1 MLILGH
7 NVDTRDLYLVAI
19 MPSKASLGSR
29 SPSVSSVALPASQSR
44 RSSVN
49 SPIDQ
54 ETLSLALDHIHTTAS
69 RSDALTTFDE
79 YSTGVPPRGVE
90 GKSLASD
97 LVQGGITGLYSR
109 LKASV
114 GAARDVVTSQPLTK
128 SQDSPDHAS
137 VVSVKS
143 KATATTS
150 KSSTST
156 VVSSPLAASASS
168 SRIQSPLTSSFPKIE
183 QSLVRSSNVGSAS
196 SLPNAAEITQHDAVD
211 TRTRPQGEA
220 AETSEPIL
228 KPKPVER
235 STARGISEI
244 QQPQLQME
252 RPKQSPNPPFRPPIV
267 GASSTGAFD
276 HRQEDEYTAVRPDEV
291 GSTTT
296 PQALD
301 HDSRREFPALE
312 RIPTVKAKVDENV
325 GVDKPVERKSTVPS
339 QSAAPA
345 DALERA
351 RMQNTQDSYLAPQR
365 PPLLQIS
372 QSHLPGFRP
381 SRANSSDG
389 DFSSV
394 VTAVTPS
401 TLHNFTRS
409 DTNGS
414 KGHDISYTHEHDPAS
429 HLRNKLVS
437 KELWMRDE
445 NAKDCFYCGDA
456 FSAFRRK
463 HHCRT
468 CGNIFD
474 SKCTSLVPGKL
485 FGQSGRVRV
494 CKPCESMIYGTDDD
508 SSVYTEEVDRA
519 SLAGHTLSTHDVPD
533 VETYAASDSASTNMA
548 DELANIGRPS
558 IAVPMSRKQGNES
571 KRRSAVIEFDNHQH
585 SLGRP
590 SSSRSLRSLSGRPRS
605 NSHKRHNS
613 RQGHQHMKSL
623 KSSEERAPFQRQDTE
638 LSPTKSTGLPAF
650 HHDNIIDPDLAP
662 FMSDEGSS
670 DEENPSLF
678 AALNG
683 EGQSPGKQ
691 SEKSGFG
698 GLLASVRK
706 GTSRANEK
714 HTSGMSM
721 ASRDA
726 DNASILSRNPPHRN
740 RPRALSVSSI
750 RPSPRRS
757 KSNSLLKG
765 FNVGFGNQPTP
776 HIAPYKSLPMPPKS
790 NSKMIR
796 SAAMRGA
803 DAPAVELNQ
812 ASLQHVQRLLRQMLE
827 DGNVT
832 STRRWE
838 KALMPIL
845 LQCTDDV
852 NPDIQRNDDIDIRH
866 YIKLKKVPGGKPGDT
881 SYVSG
886 VVFTKNLALKSMPR
900 SIAHPR
906 IVIVTFAIEYARYHQ
921 HFMSLDPVL
930 AQEREYLRNL
940 VKRIIALNPQVLLV
954 EKNVAGLALDL
965 LAEANIA
972 VAYNVKPSVLSAVS
986 RCTQTKLITSVDKLN
1001 IDPSHV
1007 GRCASFDVKTY
1018 VHGPL
1023 KKTYIYLS
1031 GCQPDLGCTIVLRG
1045 AETEELRRLKRITEF
1060 MCYVVYNLKLE
1071 TCVMRD
1077 EYVLIPANVNDE
1089 QGTTELGETA
1099 LLESRRN
1106 TRLELMRGSPVENGH
1121 ISKQLSDTDLPS
1133 FAEDIVQR
1141 HRTRIVSSS
1150 PFVKFMQPYLLSKVR
1165 EQEAKLE
1172 RLANL
1177 RDQYNPDRA
1186 DDSDE
1191 GSDHEFELVKPEM
1204 INTVV
1209 DKPSKQVRD
1218 FLFAV
1223 HDAEYNKA
1231 SHLYLTLRRQWEA
1244 SCGNTKLFDP
1254 FNHQRIAVLYSM
1266 VNTKTSNPCV
1276 GPDVI
1281 ALSFYS
1287 EHDLDEDFLP
1297 DITLGQYVEDLCN
1310 GANTQCS
1317 APGCE
1322 DNLFSHHRQYVH
1334 GDGQMSV
1341 MVQKYPSRIRGMHN
1355 TILMWSCCRICGQET
1370 QVIPMSEN
1378 TWKYSFGKYLELTFW
1393 STALHPRAHACPH
1406 DIHRDHVRFFGFNN
1420 VVIRIQFDPVILH
1433 EVIVPRPTINWKVDS
1448 DLRLK
1453 NEQYQRFKD
1462 RLDKFMTSVKARI
1475 ESIHVDSV
1483 VPEKVEDCRA
1493 EVESLL
1499 KRANDD
1505 HISLTKNLQEKYM
1518 KSRYYEIIPLNRAGR
1533 AIHENSLAWD
1543 EAFANFEQNFF
1554 PSEKDIRKMA
1564 EQQLKKMFIKQ
1575 DESMTSMASV
1585 EEGSEPATEMKN
1597 FDDDGVSGAPEVTR
1611 RLSAMS
1617 PEDTENVLNSV
1628 IKEQRSEKLPTEEL
1642 RAAVVAND
1650 RVLTNPA
1657 TSPQPSRTPIE
1668 AVEGEEVKHLDLAV
1682 PADFPSPHLSK
1693 PDIARPSGVAQD
1705 DESSSTGKSADTTT
1719 DADGLKLSP
1728 EITKSVQHMRNN
1740 SDNLDLDENALTET
1754 KIMASRIPR
1763 PTEGMRRDGSQVA
1776 PPLSRA
1782 QSTPQGAILPR
1793 LRQEYGDVPSGA
1805 QSPTPSTNSKSDRFR
1820 NLITDARALERRM
1833 ADRLGSG
1840 TLRAGRTI
1848 SQSLIPRSTPANKKT
1863 DSRVSTLAKHFEQLS
1878 REFEKQR
1885 MRERQQ
1891 AARGRRAYPLASSKP
1906 IVEVYKDEHEAVRER
1921 ESSDDGPRSGTP
1933 ERTSLDTSSQDQS
1946 SFAETA
1952 GTTPTDGDN
1961 LDEGERA
1968 DVENTSPDDEKT
1980 QGATVEGEQNID
1992 DQTADASDTERTVLD
2007 DIEVPES
2014 VPGTTPLTPTDSSLD
2029 ISVELPK
2036 HEKTSIMKLLTSFWS
2051 ERSASGWVPLEYPFA
2066 SYEHVWQ
2073 DSDIIVRE
2081 DEPSSII
2088 ALALSSPDYQAKMK
2102 AFRSPPLSIDAES
2115 ETESIERNLVHP
2127 KNTNIRYAFRNRG
2140 VSAQCKIFFAES
2152 FDALRRKTGVSERIV
2167 ESLSRC
2173 LKWDSKGGK
2182 TKSLFLKTLDDRFVL
2197 KSLSAVEVTAF
2208 FKLAPEYFFF
2218 IHQNLFTQLPSVI
2231 AKIFGL
2237 FQVTIRNPANNM
2249 EFNWFMIVMENL
2261 FYDRH
2266 TNRRF
2271 DLKGSMRNR
2280 KIQST
2285 GEKDEVLLDEN
2296 LVDIIF
2302 EKPIFVR
2309 EHTMKTLKNSVY
2321 NDTLFLS
2328 KQNVMDYSLMAG
2340 FDDENR
2346 EIVVGIIDTI
2356 RTYTWDK
2363 KLETWIKDR
2372 GKNKPTVTSPKDY
2385 RNRFRIAMSKY
2396 ILQAPDCWHQFQTSL
2411 PPARQVRSLERREEV
2426 LPEEQEVEIGT

>member
-1 MLILGH
+1 MRERRH
-7 NVDTRDLYLVAI
+7 SDFN
-19 MPSKASLGSR
+19 MPSKASLESR
-29 SPSVSSVALPASQSR
+29 SPSVSSVALPLSEPR
-44 RSSVN
+44 RGSVN
-49 SPIDQ
+49 SPLDQ
-54 ETLSLALDHIHTTAS
+54 EALSLALDHIHTTAS
-69 RSDALTTFDE
+69 RSDGLTTFDE
-79 YSTGVPPRGVE
+79 YAAGLPPSGGE

-114 GAARDVVTSQPLTK
+114 GAARDVVASQSSTK
-128 SQDSPDHAS
+128 MPESPDHMSTA
-137 VVSVKS
+137 SVKS
-143 KATATTS
+143 KAAASTT
-150 KSSTST
+150 KSSAST
-156 VVSSPLAASASS
+156 VVSSPLVASASS
-168 SRIQSPLTSSFPKIE
+168 SRIQSPLTNTFPKIE
-183 QSLVRSSNVGSAS
+183 QSLARSSNIGSS
-196 SLPNAAEITQHDAVD
+196 PSLVITVENTQPGSVDSRALSQPDIAEISDSNFKQRPTERSIPRSVGEMQRPQLK
-211 TRTRPQGEA
+211 TERTRQA
-220 AETSEPIL
+220 A
-228 KPKPVER
+228 
-235 STARGISEI
+235 
-244 QQPQLQME
+244 
-252 RPKQSPNPPFRPPIV
+252 NPPFRPSIA
-267 GASSTGAFD
+267 GASSTDTFD
-276 HRQEDEYTAVRPDEV
+276 RAHVIEASECNPDTVE
-291 GSTTT
+291 TIM
-296 PQALD
+296 PQAAE
-301 HDSRREFPALE
+301 HDDKGGLPGSGRAS
-312 RIPTVKAKVDENV
+312 TVKATADENPNANRAGDRNPV
-325 GVDKPVERKSTVPS
+325 VSDSSNAASVD
-339 QSAAPA
+339 
-345 DALERA
+345 DLERTA
-351 RMQNTQDSYLAPQR
+351 TTRTQDAYLVSQR
-365 PPLLQIS
+365 PPLIKVS
-372 QSHLPGFRP
+372 HSHLPGFRP
-381 SRANSSDG
+381 SRGNSSDG

-394 VTAVTPS
+394 LTTVTPS
-401 TLHNFTRS
+401 TLRDVKRS
-409 DTNGS
+409 ETGRS
-414 KGHDISYTHEHDPAS
+414 KGNEMVHVHEHDQLS
-429 HLRNKLVS
+429 HLKNKLVS

-494 CKPCESMIYGTDDD
+494 CKPCESMIYGADDD
-508 SSVYTEEVDRA
+508 SSVYTEDVDRT
-519 SLAGHTLSTHDVPD
+519 SVAGQALSARDGHDVD
-533 VETYAASDSASTNMA
+533 EVGVSDSASTNFA

-605 NSHKRHNS
+605 SSHKRHNS
-613 RQGHQHMKSL
+613 RHSHQHMKSL
-623 KSSEERAPFQRQDTE
+623 KGADDRAPFQRQEMD
-638 LSPTKSTGLPAF
+638 LSPVKSAGLPAF

-670 DEENPSLF
+670 DDESQSIF
-678 AALNG
+678 ATLNG
-683 EGQSPGKQ
+683 EGQSPGKNG
-691 SEKSGFG
+691 EKAGFAS
-698 GLLASVRK
+698 LFSSVRR

-714 HTSGMSM
+714 NTGGMSM

-726 DNASILSRNPPHRN
+726 DNASIISRNPSQRN
-740 RPRALSVSSI
+740 RQRALSVSSV

-765 FNVGFGNQPTP
+765 FNVGFGSQSSP
-776 HIAPYKSLPMPPKS
+776 HITPYKALPAPPKS

-812 ASLQHVQRLLRQMLE
+812 ASLQHVRKLLRQMLE
-827 DGNVT
+827 DGNIP

-838 KALMPIL
+838 KALIPIL

-866 YIKLKKVPGGKPGDT
+866 YIKLKKIPGGKPGDT

-906 IVIVTFAIEYARYHQ
+906 IVIVTFAIEYARYQQ
-921 HFMSLDPVL
+921 HFMSLEPVL

-940 VKRIIALNPQVLLV
+940 VKRIVALNPQVLLV
-954 EKNVAGLALDL
+954 QKNVAGLALDL
-965 LAEANIA
+965 LAEANVA

-1001 IDPSHV
+1001 VDPSHV

-1018 VHGPL
+1018 VHGPV
-1023 KKTYIYLS
+1023 KKTYIYLT

-1045 AETEELRRLKRITEF
+1045 AEAEELRRLKRITEF

-1077 EYVLIPANVNDE
+1077 EYVLIPANATD
-1089 QGTTELGETA
+1089 ELGVLDVGENGVA
-1099 LLESRRN
+1099 ESGRN
-1106 TRLELMRGSPVENGH
+1106 ASSALMRGSIKENGTVT
-1121 ISKQLSDTDLPS
+1121 KQLSDAELPS

-1141 HRTRIVSSS
+1141 HRTRVVSSS
-1150 PFVKFMQPYLLSKVR
+1150 PFVKFMQPYLLTKVR

-1186 DDSDE
+1186 DDIGE
-1191 GSDHEFELVKPEM
+1191 GEDHGFELVKPEM
-1204 INTVV
+1204 IHTVV
-1209 DKPSKQVRD
+1209 SKPSEQVRE

-1223 HDAEYNKA
+1223 HDAEYSKA
-1231 SHLYLTLRRQWEA
+1231 SHLYLTLRRQWET

-1266 VNTKTSNPCV
+1266 VNSKTSNPCV

-1287 EHDLDEDFLP
+1287 EHDLDADFLP

-1310 GANTQCS
+1310 GASTPCS
-1317 APGCE
+1317 APGC
-1322 DNLFSHHRQYVH
+1322 DDTLFDHHRQYVH

-1341 MVQKYPSRIRGMHN
+1341 IVQKYPPCIRGMQN

-1420 VVIRIQFDPVILH
+1420 VVIRIQYDPVILH
-1433 EVIVPRPTINWKVDS
+1433 EIIVPKPTINWKVDS

-1462 RLDKFMTSVKARI
+1462 RLDKFMASVKTRI
-1475 ESIHVDSV
+1475 ESIHIEGV

-1493 EVESLL
+1493 EVESLME
-1499 KRANDD
+1499 RADED
-1505 HISLTKNLQEKYM
+1505 HRALTKNLQEKYM
-1518 KSRYYEIIPLNRAGR
+1518 NSRYYEIIPLNRAGR
-1533 AIHENSLAWD
+1533 AIHENSIAWD

-1575 DESMTSMASV
+1575 DESVTSMVSLEEDSEPGTEMTSF
-1585 EEGSEPATEMKN
+1585 EESR
-1597 FDDDGVSGAPEVTR
+1597 SPEVART
-1611 RLSAMS
+1611 LSAMS
-1617 PEDTENVLNSV
+1617 REDTENVLNSV
-1628 IKEQRSEKLPTEEL
+1628 IQEQSSEKLPTDEHG
-1642 RAAVVAND
+1642 AAALAGGGLSTD
-1650 RVLTNPA
+1650 GT
-1657 TSPQPSRTPIE
+1657 TTPQPLKTPMEAIE
-1668 AVEGEEVKHLDLAV
+1668 GKEVKHLDLAV
-1682 PADFPSPHLSK
+1682 PPEFPSAHLTRPELSK
-1693 PDIARPSGVAQD
+1693 SGDSATVNSGR
-1705 DESSSTGKSADTTT
+1705 SSSERTSDATT
-1719 DADGLKLSP
+1719 DAGEFQLDPKVSATV
-1728 EITKSVQHMRNN
+1728 EHMRNN
-1740 SDNLDLDENALTET
+1740 SNDLDNSEGAAAEP
-1754 KIMASRIPR
+1754 KILVSRIPR
-1763 PTEGMRRDGSQVA
+1763 PTEGSRRDGPQPS
-1776 PPLSRA
+1776 PPLLRT
-1782 QSTPQGAILPR
+1782 QSTPPGAIIPR
-1793 LRQEYGDVPSGA
+1793 LKQEYGDGASGA
-1805 QSPTPSTNSKSDRFR
+1805 QSPVPSTNSKSDRFR

-1833 ADRLGSG
+1833 ADRIGSG
-1840 TLRAGRTI
+1840 TIKAGRTI
-1848 SQSLIPRSTPANKKT
+1848 SHSLIPRSTPVNRGN

-1891 AARGRRAYPLASSKP
+1891 RAAKGRRAYPLASSKP
-1906 IVEVYKDEHEAVRER
+1906 IVEVYKDEHEAVKER
-1921 ESSDDGPRSGTP
+1921 ESLDEGPRSGTP
-1933 ERTSLDTSSQDQS
+1933 ERASLDTSSQDQN
-1946 SFAETA
+1946 SFSETT
-1952 GTTPTDGDN
+1952 GTTTTEADTVD
-1961 LDEGERA
+1961 DGERTDVDEPSPEDQKDDTTGEGTTEDDTA
-1968 DVENTSPDDEKT
+1968 VGSDTDQTLLEDVE
-1980 QGATVEGEQNID
+1980 I
-1992 DQTADASDTERTVLD
+1992 
-2007 DIEVPES
+2007 PES
-2014 VPGTTPLTPTDSSLD
+2014 IAGTTPLTPTDSSLD
-2029 ISVELPK
+2029 LSVEFPK

-2051 ERSASGWVPLEYPFA
+2051 ERSASGWASLEYPFA

-2088 ALALSSPDYQAKMK
+2088 ALALSSPDYQTKMR
-2102 AFRSPPLSIDAES
+2102 AFRNSPNDEAES
-2115 ETESIERNLVHP
+2115 DTESIERNLLHP

-2152 FDALRRKTGVSERIV
+2152 FDALRRKTGVSERFV

-2197 KSLSAVEVTAF
+2197 KSLSPVEVNAF

-2340 FDDENR
+2340 FDDESR

-2396 ILQAPDCWHQFQTSL
+2396 ILQAPDCWHQFGLMGL
-2411 PPARQVRSLERREEV
+2411 PPTKQVKPLPSPTREEV
-2426 LPEEQEVEIGT
+2426 EIEEQEVEIGS

>member
-1 MLILGH
+1 
-7 NVDTRDLYLVAI
+7 
-19 MPSKASLGSR
+19 MPSKASLDSR
-29 SPSVSSVALPASQSR
+29 SPSVSSVALPLSQPR
-44 RSSVN
+44 RGSVN
-49 SPIDQ
+49 SPVDQ
-54 ETLSLALDHIHTTAS
+54 EALSLALDHIHTTAS
-69 RSDALTTFDE
+69 RSDSLTTFDE
-79 YSTGVPPRGVE
+79 YAKGLPPSGGE

-114 GAARDVVTSQPLTK
+114 GAARDAVTSQPSTK
-128 SQDSPDHAS
+128 PQESPDHAS
-137 VVSVKS
+137 VTSVKS
-143 KATATTS
+143 KAAPSTS
-150 KSSTST
+150 KSPASTA
-156 VVSSPLAASASS
+156 VSSPLVTSASS
-168 SRIQSPLTSSFPKIE
+168 SKVQSPLTSNFPNVE
-183 QSLVRSSNVGSAS
+183 QSLVRSSNMGSAS
-196 SLPNAAEITQHDAVD
+196 NLSNAVGFRKPDSLD
-211 TRTRPQGEA
+211 TRARTQGEI
-220 AETSEPIL
+220 AETSDQNLEQKL
-228 KPKPVER
+228 MEQSAER
-235 STARGISEI
+235 RFTEV
-244 QQPQLQME
+244 QQQQLQTD
-252 RPKQSPNPPFRPPIV
+252 RTKLAFSPPFRPPMTNR
-267 GASSTGAFD
+267 SSEAFD
-276 HRQEDEYTAVRPDEV
+276 HPQENDYATAPPDDME
-291 GSTTT
+291 STTT

-301 HDSRREFPALE
+301 HEIRRELPAPE
-312 RIPTVKAKVDENV
+312 RASTTRA
-325 GVDKPVERKSTVPS
+325 GVDDNISTEHPVDRKSAVSGPS
-339 QSAAPA
+339 TAPT
-345 DALERA
+345 DALA
-351 RMQNTQDSYLAPQR
+351 RTRTNITQDSYLAPPR
-365 PPLLQIS
+365 PPLIQVS
-372 QSHLPGFRP
+372 QSHLPGFGP
-381 SRANSSDG
+381 SRGNSSDG
-389 DFSSV
+389 DFRSV
-394 VTAVTPS
+394 VTTVTPS
-401 TLHNFTRS
+401 TLNNFTQS

-414 KGHDISYTHEHDPAS
+414 KGHELSHTHEHDPAS
-429 HLRNKLVS
+429 NLKNKLVS

-456 FSAFRRK
+456 FSALRRK

-508 SSVYTEEVDRA
+508 SSVYTEDVDRA
-519 SLAGHTLSTHDVPD
+519 SLAAHALSTQDIPD
-533 VETYAASDSASTNMA
+533 METFGVSDSTTTNMV

-558 IAVPMSRKQGNES
+558 IAVPMSRKQGNQS

-585 SLGRP
+585 TLVRP
-590 SSSRSLRSLSGRPRS
+590 SSSRSLRSISGRPRS
-605 NSHKRHNS
+605 NSHKRHSS
-613 RQGHQHMKSL
+613 RHSHQHMKSL
-623 KSSEERAPFQRQDTE
+623 KSSDERAPFQRQDTE

-670 DEENPSLF
+670 DEENPSIF

-683 EGQSPGKQ
+683 EGQSPGKH
-691 SEKSGFG
+691 SEKSGFAG
-698 GLLASVRK
+698 FFASVRK

-714 HTSGMSM
+714 HTNGMSM

-726 DNASILSRNPPHRN
+726 DNASIISRNPPHRN
-740 RPRALSVSSI
+740 RPRTLSVSSM

-765 FNVGFGNQPTP
+765 LNVGFDNQPSP
-776 HIAPYKSLPMPPKS
+776 HIAPYKALPVPSKS

-812 ASLQHVQRLLRQMLE
+812 ASLQHVRKLLRQMLE

-886 VVFTKNLALKSMPR
+886 VVFTKKLALKSMPR

-940 VKRIIALNPQVLLV
+940 VKRIVALSPQVLLV
-954 EKNVAGLALDL
+954 QKNVAGLALEL

-1018 VHGPL
+1018 VHGPV
-1023 KKTYIYLS
+1023 KKTYIYLT

-1045 AETEELRRLKRITEF
+1045 AEIEELRRLKRITEF

-1077 EYVLIPANVNDE
+1077 EYVLIPAIANDE
-1089 QGTTELGETA
+1089 QGMTELGEKG
-1099 LLESRRN
+1099 LQESRRN
-1106 TRLELMRGSPVENGH
+1106 TTLELMCGSMKENGS
-1121 ISKQLSDTDLPS
+1121 IAKQPLDADLPS

-1172 RLANL
+1172 KLANL
-1177 RDQYNPDRA
+1177 RDQYSPDRA
-1186 DDSDE
+1186 DDSDD
-1191 GSDHEFELVKPEM
+1191 GTDHDFELVKPEM
-1204 INTVV
+1204 IHTVV
-1209 DKPSKQVRD
+1209 AKPSKQVRD

-1266 VNTKTSNPCV
+1266 VNTRTSNPCV

-1322 DNLFSHHRQYVH
+1322 DTLFSHHRQYVH

-1341 MVQKYPSRIRGMHN
+1341 IVQKYPSRIRGMHN

-1420 VVIRIQFDPVILH
+1420 VVIRIQYDPVILH
-1433 EVIVPRPTINWKVDS
+1433 EIIAPKPTINWKVDS

-1453 NEQYQRFKD
+1453 NEQYQKFKE

-1483 VPEKVEDCRA
+1483 VPEKVDDSRA
-1493 EVESLL
+1493 EVESLM
-1499 KRANDD
+1499 KRANED
-1505 HISLTKNLQEKYM
+1505 HRSLTKNLQEKYM
-1518 KSRYYEIIPLNRAGR
+1518 NSRYYEIIPLNRAGR
-1533 AIHENSLAWD
+1533 AIHENSIAWD

-1575 DESMTSMASV
+1575 DESVTSIVSI
-1585 EEGSEPATEMKN
+1585 EEGSEPGTEMKS
-1597 FDDDGVSGAPEVTR
+1597 FGEDGAPGSPEVTR
-1611 RLSAMS
+1611 RLSTMS

-1628 IKEQRSEKLPTEEL
+1628 IKEQVSEKLPTEEL
-1642 RAAVVAND
+1642 GAAALASD
-1650 RVLTNPA
+1650 RVPTNPA
-1657 TSPQPSRTPIE
+1657 TSPQPLKTPTDP
-1668 AVEGEEVKHLDLAV
+1668 VEGEEVKHLDLAV
-1682 PADFPSPHLSK
+1682 PVDFPNANPTKPEMAKSPRTA
-1693 PDIARPSGVAQD
+1693 PDHGSA
-1705 DESSSTGKSADTTT
+1705 STGKSANSAT
-1719 DADGLKLSP
+1719 DAEGLKLSP
-1728 EITKSVQHMRNN
+1728 EVTKTVEHMRNN
-1740 SDNLDLDENALTET
+1740 SDGLDADESTLEEPRV
-1754 KIMASRIPR
+1754 MASRIPR
-1763 PTEGMRRDGSQVA
+1763 PTEGMRRDGSQA
-1776 PPLSRA
+1776 PPPLLRA
-1782 QSTPQGAILPR
+1782 QSTPQGAIIPR
-1793 LRQEYGDVPSGA
+1793 LKQEYSDAVSGT
-1805 QSPTPSTNSKSDRFR
+1805 QSPAPSINSKTDRFR

-1833 ADRLGSG
+1833 ADRIGSG
-1840 TLRAGRTI
+1840 TMRAGRTI
-1848 SQSLIPRSTPANKKT
+1848 SHSLIPRSTPANKKP

-1891 AARGRRAYPLASSKP
+1891 RAARGRRAYPLASSKP
-1906 IVEVYKDEHEAVRER
+1906 IVEVYEDEHEAVRER
-1921 ESSDDGPRSGTP
+1921 EPSDEDPRSGTP
-1933 ERTSLDTSSQDQS
+1933 ERTSLDTNSQDQS

-1961 LDEGERA
+1961 VDEGEQT
-1968 DVENTSPDDEKT
+1968 DVDDISPEDQKD
-1980 QGATVEGEQNID
+1980 QGATADGQ
-1992 DQTADASDTERTVLD
+1992 QTINDETAEASDTDQTLLD
-2007 DIEVPES
+2007 DMEIPES
-2014 VPGTTPLTPTDSSLD
+2014 IPGTTPLTPTDSSLD

-2036 HEKTSIMKLLTSFWS
+2036 HEKTSILKLLTSFWS

-2088 ALALSSPDYQAKMK
+2088 ALALSSPDCQAKMK
-2102 AFRSPPLSIDAES
+2102 AFRSAPPNVEAES
-2115 ETESIERNLVHP
+2115 DTESIERNLLHP

-2197 KSLSAVEVTAF
+2197 KSLSAVEVNAF

-2340 FDDENR
+2340 FDDESR

-2411 PPARQVRSLERREEV
+2411 PPARQVKSLERTEEIV
-2426 LPEEQEVEIGT
+2426 PEEQEVEIGS

>member
-1 MLILGH
+1 
-7 NVDTRDLYLVAI
+7 VDQ
-19 MPSKASLGSR
+19 GG
-29 SPSVSSVALPASQSR
+29 
-44 RSSVN
+44 
-49 SPIDQ
+49 
-54 ETLSLALDHIHTTAS
+54 LSLALDHIHTTAS
-69 RSDALTTFDE
+69 RSDGLTTFEE
-79 YSTGVPPRGVE
+79 YATGLPSTGSD
-90 GKSLASD
+90 GKSSASD
-97 LVQGGITGLYSR
+97 LVQSGITGLYSR
-109 LKASV
+109 IKASV
-114 GAARDVVTSQPLTK
+114 GAARDVVAIQPLLKTQENPEHSSAGSTK
-128 SQDSPDHAS
+128 S
-137 VVSVKS
+137 K
-143 KATATTS
+143 TAISTS
-150 KSSTST
+150 KSSAG

-168 SRIQSPLTSSFPKIE
+168 SRLQSPVISSFPKIE
-183 QSLVRSSNVGSAS
+183 QTLARSINVGSATSLTNAESTQPEASESHTRSHRDVHETSGATYRPKPLERS
-196 SLPNAAEITQHDAVD
+196 S
-211 TRTRPQGEA
+211 TRTFTEIHQSQQQADRA
-220 AETSEPIL
+220 KLPIL
-228 KPKPVER
+228 
-235 STARGISEI
+235 
-244 QQPQLQME
+244 
-252 RPKQSPNPPFRPPIV
+252 PPFRSPITGSASIDSHEQIQDNEHTITLSDEGESIQV
-267 GASSTGAFD
+267 SHVVDHSSKELQLLERGAIVKPTTNENISGDKHIDRKLLPSIEDDTSSID
-276 HRQEDEYTAVRPDEV
+276 K
-291 GSTTT
+291 
-296 PQALD
+296 
-301 HDSRREFPALE
+301 LE
-312 RIPTVKAKVDENV
+312 RITT
-325 GVDKPVERKSTVPS
+325 KSG
-339 QSAAPA
+339 
-345 DALERA
+345 
-351 RMQNTQDSYLAPQR
+351 QDSYLSVPR
-365 PPLLQIS
+365 PPLIQVS
-372 QSHLPGFRP
+372 HSHLPGFRP
-381 SRANSSDG
+381 SRGNSSDG
-389 DFSSV
+389 DYSSI
-394 VTAVTPS
+394 VTTVTPS
-401 TLHNFTRS
+401 TSNNLTRS
-409 DTNGS
+409 HMNGEATNVLS
-414 KGHDISYTHEHDPAS
+414 HVHEQQTS
-429 HLRNKLVS
+429 SLMRNKLVS

-474 SKCTSLVPGKL
+474 SKCTSLVPGKF

-508 SSVYTEEVDRA
+508 SSVYTE
-519 SLAGHTLSTHDVPD
+519 D
-533 VETYAASDSASTNMA
+533 VERTSSTGHAFSPKAREIETFSVLDPSGTKLA
-548 DELANIGRPS
+548 DEFANIGRPS
-558 IAVPMSRKQGNES
+558 ITVPMSRKLGNET
-571 KRRSAVIEFDNHQH
+571 KRRSAVIEFDNTQH
-585 SLGRP
+585 ALVRP

-605 NSHKRHNS
+605 SSHTRHNS
-613 RQGHQHMKSL
+613 RHGHQHMKSL
-623 KSSEERAPFQRQDTE
+623 KSSEDRAPFQRQDNE
-638 LSPTKSTGLPAF
+638 LSPNNSVGLPAL

-662 FMSDEGSS
+662 FMSDEESTE
-670 DEENPSLF
+670 DENPSIF
-678 AALNG
+678 AALEG
-683 EGQSPGKQ
+683 EGHSPGKN
-691 SEKSGFG
+691 SDKAGFSGLF
-698 GLLASVRK
+698 ASVRK
-706 GTSRANEK
+706 GPSRVNEK
-714 HTSGMSM
+714 HNSG
-721 ASRDA
+721 ASVVSRGA
-726 DNASILSRNPPHRN
+726 DNNSTISRNPSNRN
-740 RPRALSVSSI
+740 RPRTLSFGSM
-750 RPSPRRS
+750 RQSPRRS

-765 FNVGFGNQPTP
+765 LNVGFGNPPGSP
-776 HIAPYKSLPMPPKS
+776 HVAPQKTVLPKT

-796 SAAMRGA
+796 SAAMRGP

-812 ASLQHVQRLLRQMLE
+812 ASLQHVQKLLRQMLQ

-852 NPDIQRNDDIDIRH
+852 NPNIQRNDDIDIRH

-881 SYVSG
+881 AYVSG

-906 IVIVTFAIEYARYHQ
+906 ILIVTFAIEYARYQQ

-940 VKRIIALNPQVLLV
+940 VKRIVALGPQVLLV
-954 EKNVAGLALDL
+954 QKNVAGLALDL

-986 RCTQTKLITSVDKLN
+986 RCTETKLITSVDKLTN
-1001 IDPSHV
+1001 DPAHV
-1007 GRCASFDVKTY
+1007 GKCASFDVKTY
-1018 VHGPL
+1018 VHRST
-1023 KKTYIYLS
+1023 KKTYIYLT
-1031 GCQPDLGCTIVLRG
+1031 GCKPDLGCTIVLRG
-1045 AETEELRRLKRITEF
+1045 AETQELRRLKRITEF

-1077 EYVLIPANVNDE
+1077 EYVLIPANADDE
-1089 QGTTELGETA
+1089 LTVTDCEEESILPNGSSSEL
-1099 LLESRRN
+1099 L
-1106 TRLELMRGSPVENGH
+1106 RGSSRGNGTLAR
-1121 ISKQLSDTDLPS
+1121 QLSNAELPP

-1141 HRTRIVSSS
+1141 HKTRIVSSS

-1177 RDQYNPDRA
+1177 RDQYSPERA
-1186 DDSDE
+1186 EESD
-1191 GSDHEFELVKPEM
+1191 GVTDLGFDLVQPEM
-1204 INTVV
+1204 IHTVV
-1209 DKPSKQVRD
+1209 ETPSRQVRD

-1254 FNHQRIAVLYSM
+1254 FNHQRIAALYSM

-1310 GANTQCS
+1310 GANTICS

-1322 DNLFSHHRQYVH
+1322 DTLFSHHRQYVH

-1420 VVIRIQFDPVILH
+1420 VLIRIQYDPVILH
-1433 EVIVPRPTINWKVDS
+1433 EIIVPKPTINWKVDS

-1462 RLDKFMTSVKARI
+1462 RLDKFMISVKARI

-1483 VPEKVEDCRA
+1483 VPEKVEDFQA
-1493 EVESLL
+1493 EVDAMM
-1499 KRANDD
+1499 KRANED
-1505 HISLTKNLQEKYM
+1505 HRSLTKNLQEKYM
-1518 KSRYYEIIPLNRAGR
+1518 ESRYYEIIPLNRAGR
-1533 AIHENSLAWD
+1533 AIHENSIAWD
-1543 EAFANFEQNFF
+1543 ETFANFEQNFF

-1564 EQQLKKMFIKQ
+1564 EQQLRKMFIRQ
-1575 DESMTSMASV
+1575 DESVPSMASV
-1585 EEGSEPATEMKN
+1585 EEENESSTEMKGL
-1597 FDDDGVSGAPEVTR
+1597 DEARSPDVAS

-1617 PEDTENVLNSV
+1617 PEDTENVLTSV
-1628 IKEQRSEKLPTEEL
+1628 IREQMSEKLAGEL
-1642 RAAVVAND
+1642 GS
-1650 RVLTNPA
+1650 PA
-1657 TSPQPSRTPIE
+1657 LSAQSASLNTATPQPLKSQTDPLE
-1668 AVEGEEVKHLDLAV
+1668 NEMKHLDLAV
-1682 PADFPSPHLSK
+1682 TEDLSNSHLTITAATKAAGDAVS
-1693 PDIARPSGVAQD
+1693 VN
-1705 DESSSTGKSADTTT
+1705 SSSPEKASS
-1719 DADGLKLSP
+1719 SP
-1728 EITKSVQHMRNN
+1728 NSETLRLRPQVAKTLEHMR
-1740 SDNLDLDENALTET
+1740 SGSSDLDNSESEGPPAESRVL
-1754 KIMASRIPR
+1754 ASRIPR
-1763 PTEGMRRDGSQVA
+1763 PTEASRRDGLHVP
-1776 PPLSRA
+1776 PPLLRT

-1793 LRQEYGDVPSGA
+1793 LKQDYSEGLPGT
-1805 QSPTPSTNSKSDRFR
+1805 QSPTPSTTSKSDRFR

-1833 ADRLGSG
+1833 ADRIGSG
-1840 TLRAGRTI
+1840 TMRAGRTI
-1848 SQSLIPRSTPANKKT
+1848 SQSLIPRSTPSNKRNDT
-1863 DSRVSTLAKHFEQLS
+1863 RVSTLAKHFEQLS

-1885 MRERQQ
+1885 MREREQR

-1921 ESSDDGPRSGTP
+1921 ESMDEPSRTETP

-1952 GTTPTDGDN
+1952 ATTTTDTEN
-1961 LDEGERA
+1961 VDEGERTDA
-1968 DVENTSPDDEKT
+1968 DEPQTEEEKDPL
-1980 QGATVEGEQNID
+1980 AASEESEQSAE
-1992 DQTADASDTERTVLD
+1992 QPPTEASDTE
-2007 DIEVPES
+2007 S
-2014 VPGTTPLTPTDSSLD
+2014 GPLTLTDSSLD

-2036 HEKTSIMKLLTSFWS
+2036 HEKTSIIKLLTSFWS
-2051 ERSASGWVPLEYPFA
+2051 ERSASGWAPLEYPFA

-2088 ALALSSPDYQAKMK
+2088 ALALSSPDYQTKMR
-2102 AFRSPPLSIDAES
+2102 AFRNGPPGFEAET
-2115 ETESIERNLVHP
+2115 ETESIERNLLHP

-2152 FDALRRKTGVSERIV
+2152 FDALRRRTGVSERIV

-2197 KSLSAVEVTAF
+2197 KSLSPVEVNAF

-2237 FQVTIRNPANNM
+2237 FQVTIRNPANNI

-2340 FDDENR
+2340 FDDESR

-2396 ILQAPDCWHQFQTSL
+2396 ILQAPDCWHQFQASL
-2411 PPARQVRSLERREEV
+2411 PPPKQVKALERKEEIM
-2426 LPEEQEVEIGT
+2426 PDEQEVEIIA